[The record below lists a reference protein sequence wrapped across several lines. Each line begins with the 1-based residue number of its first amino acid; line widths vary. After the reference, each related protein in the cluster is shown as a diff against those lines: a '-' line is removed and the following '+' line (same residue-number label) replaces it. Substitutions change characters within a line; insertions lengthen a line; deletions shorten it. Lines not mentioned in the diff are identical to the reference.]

1 MKANKKIGFVSAIA
15 LASVVGFSAC
25 SENELAE
32 ANQGERETVKT
43 QFAISVTNKA
53 NKTRMTAGQAQE
65 GGEFKG
71 MKNIHLYH
79 YDAASVSAGTETS
92 VGLTELDAIAQNG
105 VNGFNYGTNNTKV
118 YNNVAITTG
127 VKNFLFYGETAVA
140 GNEGKTN
147 AVWAKSLPGNY
158 EAANKTTFSPVQI
171 YDTNVTVGGKKN
183 TAGKTF
189 AEAMAQVTSRLNA
202 LYPLFNATG
211 LPAVA
216 VTKFQNELEGLTSAS
231 SENVREFVQ
240 DIYNA
245 IELYKVSMNPAATG
259 YTETETLLS
268 NILTKMELES
278 TGSTAGERIL
288 TYKANQDPE
297 FPTAWGLPAGAVG
310 LKFTD
315 TAVPDYF
322 SIENKSTDGM
332 STNYENFVFP
342 ASLFYYVNTPVAAR
356 NEAYFIN
363 GTGTGNE
370 ANWNAIA
377 ANFTDNQVL
386 VSTRSIIL
394 KEQVQYGMASLATTV
409 KFASGTVK
417 DADDADVNITAGE
430 GFEVKGVLV
439 GNQKQVDWQFK
450 PKTSTTGYT
459 LYDASMTAT
468 MKPTTTATAV
478 NYTLVYESKE
488 STGSSDTEAQ
498 VQIAIEMVNKTGKD
512 FRGVGKQVIPAGGTF
527 YLVAKL
533 DPEAP
538 TANPKSIKSVF
549 KQDYVTN
556 ANFTIASLANA
567 YNVIP
572 DLKVAALELG
582 LSVDLGWSEGM
593 VFEVPIP

>member
-1 MKANKKIGFVSAIA
+1 MKANNKFGFVSAIA

-43 QFAISVTNKA
+43 QFAISLTNKV
-53 NKTRMTAGQAQE
+53 NKTRMAAGQAQE
-65 GGEFKG
+65 SGVFKG
-71 MKNIHLYH
+71 MKDIHLYH

-92 VGLTELDAIAQNG
+92 VGLTLLNPIAAD
-105 VNGFNYGTNNTKV
+105 GFNYGTNNTKV
-118 YNNVAITTG
+118 YNDVAITTG
-127 VKNFLFYGETAVA
+127 VKNFLFYGETDIA
-140 GNEGKTN
+140 GNEGKTK
-147 AVWAKSLPGNY
+147 AVWAKSLPVDGEY

-171 YDTNVTVGGKKN
+171 YDTNVTKGAKTN

-189 AEAMAQVTSRLNA
+189 AEAKGQVTSRLNA
-202 LYPLFNATG
+202 LYPLFIATG

-216 VTKFQNELEGLTSAS
+216 VTKFQNELKGLTSAS

-245 IELYKVSMNPAATG
+245 IELYLGSIDPAQTG
-259 YTETETLLS
+259 YTATLTLLS
-268 NILTKMELES
+268 NILTAMELES

-288 TYKANQDPE
+288 KYKANQDPE

-310 LKFTD
+310 LEFTD
-315 TAVPDYF
+315 TPSNYF
-322 SIENKSTDGM
+322 SVIETSTDGM
-332 STNYENFVFP
+332 STNYQNFVFP

-363 GTGTGNE
+363 GTGTGTE
-370 ANWNAIA
+370 ANWNAVA
-377 ANFTDNQVL
+377 ANFTDTQVL

-417 DADDADVNITAGE
+417 DADDADVNITAGD

-450 PKTSTTGYT
+450 PNTGTTGYT
-459 LYDASMTAT
+459 LYDASMTAA
-468 MKPTTTATAV
+468 MKPTTTATAA

-533 DPEAP
+533 DPEDP
-538 TANPKSIKSVF
+538 TTNLNSIKSVF
-549 KQDYVTN
+549 KQDYVTK
-556 ANFTIASLANA
+556 ANLTIGSLASA

-582 LSVDLGWSEGM
+582 LSVDLGWSDGM
-593 VFEVPIP
+593 VFDVPIP